1 MFGKLNDVRY
11 RLGREMSPRPY
22 LLARLYDVP
31 SIPDAELEEVQ
42 DEGDHIEHMEG
53 SE

>member
-1 MFGKLNDVRY
+1 MFAKLNDIRY

-31 SIPDAELEEVQ
+31 SIPEHEREDAQ
-42 DEGDHIEHMEG
+42 DEADHVELMEDQQ
-53 SE
+53 